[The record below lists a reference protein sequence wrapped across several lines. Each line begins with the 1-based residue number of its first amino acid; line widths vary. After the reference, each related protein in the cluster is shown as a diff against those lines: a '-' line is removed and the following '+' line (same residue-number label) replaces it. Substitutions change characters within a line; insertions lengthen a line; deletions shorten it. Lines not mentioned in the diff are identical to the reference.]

1 MSSPLDLNP
10 PLPAVRLS
18 KALAQHPS
26 SNSQAIDYAH
36 AHLVAGLILAHKPEA
51 VLELG
56 VGSAYLTRVVLEA
69 LRENRH
75 GCLTSV
81 DNFFDWQGIKPIHIE
96 ELQRAYP
103 EWNLIISDELSFLQ
117 SAAPHTYMFIISD
130 GDHTRGYQ
138 TASGVFQL
146 AVPGALLVFHD
157 TSSDLFRLLAR
168 LPSRCRRL
176 GFPAFHFTAKSLPDE
191 LTDRG
196 LLVVSKP
203 DRRRFSMDY
212 AARLYLLWRDRL
224 RPLWRR
230 ATIKS

>member
-1 MSSPLDLNP
+1 MASPLQHNH

-36 AHLVAGLILAHKPEA
+36 AHLVAGLILAHKPES

-69 LRENRH
+69 LRENSL

-81 DNFFDWQGIKPIHIE
+81 DNFFDWQGIKPPHIE
-96 ELQRAYP
+96 ELQHAYP
-103 EWNLIISDELSFLQ
+103 EWNLIISDESSFLQ
-117 SAAPHTYMFIISD
+117 SALPHTYMFIISD

-138 TASGVFQL
+138 TASAVFQA
-146 AVPGALLVFHD
+146 AVPGGLLVFHD

-168 LPSRCRRL
+168 IPNRCRRL
-176 GFPAFHFTAKSLPDE
+176 GFPSFHFTAKSLPDE
-191 LTDRG
+191 RTDRG

-212 AARLYLLWRDRL
+212 TTRLYLLWRDRL
-224 RPLWRR
+224 WQFWRR
-230 ATIKS
+230 ATRKV